1 MRLSFKAKI
10 AIGSM
15 TLTLALLLAGG
26 TAFFDLIQGIDK
38 KAATSVLKTE
48 LDQITS
54 ATKLMDLQSIVHPM
68 STPKMGQLAFIENP
82 MGQVLLDSLDKL
94 TQPEMQQL
102 RILPIGQVS
111 KFSSHQ
117 GTFWVLK
124 SSFKA
129 TGGNWTVIVANNTDF
144 GTVFAKGTLA
154 LFAGAGLILILV
166 VGIGA
171 WWLSRFVLKPVTAM
185 QQNAAHMI
193 RGDRFSPLPVSAA
206 GDELSDLAITLNE
219 LLTQLHGSLTREKQL
234 VADVSHELR
243 TPLSV
248 LQAKLELMQRD
259 NSNPVNPSDHSDQLI
274 LQGAVHNMSSMVD
287 NLLFLARKEQE
298 NNKAEISIADL
309 ANVLSE
315 CIDNARLLGSPKN
328 LIIEFQNELKSPLP
342 ISPDEFH
349 RILENL
355 LTNSIAASKPMD
367 QIFVQISEDEISAS
381 IVVSD
386 EGEGFPQEFLPQAFE
401 RFSRPD
407 TSRSRMTGGSGLGL
421 YLVKTV
427 VDSSNGTIAI
437 SNKTTGGTE
446 VRVQWEKLR

>member
-15 TLTLALLLAGG
+15 MLTLALLLAGG
-26 TAFFDLIQGIDK
+26 AAFFELIQGIDK

-54 ATKLMDLQSIVHPM
+54 ATKSMDLQSIVHPM

-82 MGQVLLDSLDKL
+82 MGQVLLDSLDNL
-94 TQPEMQQL
+94 TQPEIQQL
-102 RILPIGQVS
+102 RALPTGQVS

-117 GTFWVLK
+117 GTFWVLG
-124 SSFKA
+124 SSFRA

-144 GTVFAKGTLA
+144 GTVFANGTLA
-154 LFAGAGLILILV
+154 LFTGSGLILILV
-166 VGIGA
+166 IGIGT
-171 WWLSRFVLKPVTAM
+171 WWLSRFVLKPVTVM
-185 QQNAAHMI
+185 QQNAAQMI
-193 RGDRFSPLPVSAA
+193 RGDLFSPLPISTA
-206 GDELSDLAITLNE
+206 GDELSELAITLNE

-274 LQGAVHNMSSMVD
+274 LQGAVHNMSTMVD
-287 NLLFLARKEQE
+287 NLLFLARKEQ
-298 NNKAEISIADL
+298 NNHKAEISIKELAD
-309 ANVLSE
+309 VLSD
-315 CIDNARLLGSPKN
+315 CIDNARLLGSSKN
-328 LIIEFQNELKSPLP
+328 LIIDFQNELKSPLP

-355 LTNSIAASKPMD
+355 LSNAIAASKPTNR
-367 QIFVQISEDEISAS
+367 IFVQISEDENATSV
-381 IVVSD
+381 VVSD
-386 EGEGFPQEFLPQAFE
+386 DGEGFPAEFLPQAFE

-407 TSRSRMTGGSGLGL
+407 TSRSRRTGGSGLGL
-421 YLVKTV
+421 FLVKTV
-427 VDSSNGTIAI
+427 IDSSNGTIEITSKNA
-437 SNKTTGGTE
+437 GGSE